1 MPRAYAARLAR
12 AFVAAGG
19 GSSERSAS
27 HAVVSGLVTQLSERE
42 VEVLRLVAAGEQN
55 QQIADHLYLS
65 LNTVK
70 KHVTHIFEKLGVT
83 NRTEAAA
90 QARELGL
97 IT

>member
-1 MPRAYAARLAR
+1 M
-12 AFVAAGG
+12 
-19 GSSERSAS
+19 
-27 HAVVSGLVTQLSERE
+27 
-42 VEVLRLVAAGEQN
+42 LRLVAAGEQN